1 MLYTTF
7 AKAHE
12 EGACI
17 ESYRKM
23 TKSLG
28 GITKYGKDTPIP
40 LDKVIE
46 VCGLQDAIWSLRC
59 TIEESENI
67 SIEFACRCAEHVLH
81 FFEDKYP
88 NDRRPRQAIEAARNC
103 ITNKS
108 LAAVSAASAASAAR
122 SAAYAAV
129 SAVSAT
135 WSAARSAVSAA
146 RSAVSAA
153 RSAEYAAYAAYAAVS
168 AVSAVSAES
177 AEIQWQTEEFLKLL
191 NQ

>member
-23 TKSLG
+23 AKSLG

-146 RSAVSAA
+146 RSA
-153 RSAEYAAYAAYAAVS
+153 EYAAYAAYAAVS